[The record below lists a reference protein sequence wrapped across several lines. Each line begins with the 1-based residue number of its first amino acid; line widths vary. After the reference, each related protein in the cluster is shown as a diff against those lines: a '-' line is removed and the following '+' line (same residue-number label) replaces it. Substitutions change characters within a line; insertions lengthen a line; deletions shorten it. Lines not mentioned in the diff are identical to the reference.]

1 MATIAATAPRTRQ
14 AVSPGIWLPA
24 YSLWQREIVRFYRQ
38 KARVAGV
45 IASPL
50 IFWVVLGAGFAQPKV
65 GRGAAFG
72 DFDNDG
78 DLDVLITTN
87 NGPAYLY
94 RNDRIA
100 GNHSIRF
107 RLIGTQSNRDGIGAM
122 VRIYFG
128 GRTSS
133 RMVRS
138 GSSYLSQSELPVT
151 FGLGKRES
159 IDRAV
164 IRWPNGRV
172 EEFKN
177 LKAGRYDCVE
187 AKGMGKP
194 A

>member
-1 MATIAATAPRTRQ
+1 VNGHIDDALARARGDVQYAQPPHLFLNNG
-14 AVSPGIWLPA
+14 SGGF
-24 YSLWQREIVRFYRQ
+24 RE
-38 KARVAGV
+38 VAGE
-45 IASPL
+45 
-50 IFWVVLGAGFAQPKV
+50 LGAGFAQPKV

-122 VRIYFG
+122 VRIYYG
-128 GRTSS
+128 GQSSS

-151 FGLGKRES
+151 FGLGKRDS
-159 IDRAV
+159 IERAV

-187 AKGMGKP
+187 AKGIRKLV
-194 A
+194 